1 MIRRDIRTN
10 SLVDDED
17 VQDIRNEIVDILSD
31 ASLNEKLGEGS
42 STDAVVPLSKKS
54 YFENPEVLQS
64 LKVPELR
71 TILRYYKDAISFK
84 SSSIYSASNMKRIK
98 LIYDFALNG
107 SKQRMIERIAR
118 FFTMDSSIIHLQKI
132 ARGRFVRQNLI
143 MRGPALKNR
152 SICVNNTD
160 FYSMEPVA
168 EIEFDQF
175 FSYSRETPTGKYV
188 YGFDH
193 NSLLELLKNR
203 TSRLQNPYNR
213 EDMTSIIPAIR
224 KVERLQKIVVN
235 SQRGKLESSS
245 TIANLSP
252 IPKPKSRS
260 RTRETLVSP
269 VSPETD
275 SIITSV
281 DRTLVPAV
289 YPLAIMRANIGS
301 ESNNYDIPA
310 MISKIRAIRLL
321 TFAERSQ
328 NLFMEIDQLGNYT
341 QVSWFMNLTRRD
353 NMRYYRL
360 LHDIWSYRAQM
371 SNEIKRKI
379 CPMWD
384 PFSNFTNEIVR
395 FNILTDDEIRSLC
408 LRTMED
414 IIFTGVSQEF
424 RVLGAF
430 HALSALTIV
439 SIPARNS
446 MMWLYESVM
455 Y

>member
-10 SLVDDED
+10 SLVDDDE

-31 ASLNEKLGEGS
+31 ASLNEKLGENGIE
-42 STDAVVPLSKKS
+42 TAVVPPLSKKA
-54 YFENPEVLQS
+54 YFEKPEILQS
-64 LKVPELR
+64 LKIPDLR
-71 TILRYYKDAISFK
+71 NILRYYKDAISFK
-84 SSSIYSASNMKRIK
+84 STPMYSAANMKRIK
-98 LIYDFALNG
+98 LLYDFALNG
-107 SKQRMIERIAR
+107 TKQRIIERIAR
-118 FFTMDSSIIHLQKI
+118 FFTMDSSIIHLQKL
-132 ARGRFVRQNLI
+132 ARGRFVRQNNLT
-143 MRGPALKNR
+143 RGPALKDR
-152 SICVNNTD
+152 SICINNTD
-160 FYSMEPVA
+160 FYSMEPLV
-168 EIEFDQF
+168 EIEFDRF
-175 FSYSRETPTGKYV
+175 FSYSRDTPTGKYV

-224 KVERLQKIVVN
+224 KVERLQKIIAN
-235 SQRGKLESSS
+235 SQLGKQERSARVN
-245 TIANLSP
+245 ISP
-252 IPKPKSRS
+252 VQKPKSRP
-260 RTRETLVSP
+260 RTRETPLPPPSP
-269 VSPETD
+269 FITENDSSTD
-275 SIITSV
+275 
-281 DRTLVPAV
+281 RPLVPAI

-301 ESNNYDIPA
+301 ESNNYDIPD

-321 TFAERSQ
+321 TFAERAQ

-341 QVSWFMNLTRRD
+341 QVEWFTNLTRRD

-360 LHDIWSYRAQM
+360 LHDIWSYRAQI
-371 SNEIKRKI
+371 SNDVKRKI

-395 FNILTDDEIRSLC
+395 FNVLTDDEIRTLC

-414 IIFTGVSQEF
+414 IIFTGVAQEF

-430 HALSALTIV
+430 HVLSALTIV
-439 SIPARNS
+439 SNPARNS